1 MEGTYLRR
9 DIRRRPSMVSRIDF
23 KSWSVRPNAGAVGES
38 GGHRGVTEYLNLAQE
53 DAPAGNVKLWR
64 GRRRV

>member
-23 KSWSVRPNAGAVGES
+23 KSWSVRLNAGVVGGSEYLS
-38 GGHRGVTEYLNLAQE
+38 GVTEYLNLAQE
-53 DAPAGNVKLWR
+53 DAPAGNVKLWW

>member
-23 KSWSVRPNAGAVGES
+23 KSWSGRIDAGVVGGS
-38 GGHRGVTEYLNLAQE
+38 GGL
-53 DAPAGNVKLWR
+53 
-64 GRRRV
+64 